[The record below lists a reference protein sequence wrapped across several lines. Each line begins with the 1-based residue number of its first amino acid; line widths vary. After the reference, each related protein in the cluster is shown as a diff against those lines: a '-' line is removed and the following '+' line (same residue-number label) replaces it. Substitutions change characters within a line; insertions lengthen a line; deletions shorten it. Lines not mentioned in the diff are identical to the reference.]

1 MITFRKNLMMLLAV
15 VVLSAGASLTQAQ
28 RETYRGN
35 SRALRQLMLRI
46 ENHADAFRNSLNA
59 RARTNTARVET
70 LDNLTQDL
78 DTAVVEL
85 RQRIDRRTATASDAQ
100 EVLNRA
106 ALIDRALSG
115 RGYRNVGITRSWSNL
130 RADLNQLATIY
141 NLSWPSIAVG
151 EPYPNNRANN
161 YPNNR
166 ANNLTGTYRLDQ
178 SQSDDPAQAADRAT
192 QSLPYGNRSRLREQL
207 VARLASPDQIAIDLR
222 GRDVTLASSR
232 APQISFTADGIERV
246 ETTNSGRTIRAR
258 ATLSGQQLTVSST
271 GDRDSEFNVT
281 FEPIDYGRRL
291 RVTRRVIVPGISNS
305 VVVQSTYN
313 KTDEV
318 ARFDINTGPETYPTN
333 QTNDFLIVNG
343 ETVIA
348 VLDNDISSATTRE
361 GDRFTATVRQPSQ
374 YEGASIEGHVSNVQR
389 SGRVSGRSQMTLNFD
404 TIRLRDGR
412 SYRFAG
418 LLDSVRTAQGDTVRV
433 DNEGAVRDNNQTT
446 KTVERAAIG
455 TAVGAII
462 GAIAGGGKG
471 AAIGAIVGAGGGA
484 GSVYVQGRDDL
495 DLTRG
500 TELTIRATSPRQ

>member
-1 MITFRKNLMMLLAV
+1 MVLLAV
-15 VVLSAGASLTQAQ
+15 VVVSAGASLSQAQ
-28 RETYRGN
+28 RQINRGN
-35 SRALRQLMLRI
+35 FRALQQLMLRI
-46 ENHADAFRNSLNA
+46 ENHTDAFRNSLNVPT
-59 RARTNTARVET
+59 RRTTVGGET
-70 LDNLTQDL
+70 LDNLTQNL
-78 DTAVVEL
+78 DSAVVQL
-85 RQRIDRRTATASDAQ
+85 RQRVDRRTATASDAQ

-106 ALIDRALSG
+106 ALIDRALTG
-115 RGYRNVGITRSWSNL
+115 RGLRNVGVTRSWSNL

-151 EPYPNNRANN
+151 EPYPS
-161 YPNNR
+161 NR

-192 QSLPYGNRSRLREQL
+192 QSLPYGNRTRLRDQL

-271 GDRDSEFNVT
+271 GDRDTEFNVT
-281 FEPIDYGRRL
+281 FEPVDYGRRL
-291 RVTRRVIVPGISNS
+291 RVTRRVVVPGLSNS
-305 VVVQSTYN
+305 VIVQSTYN

-318 ARFDINTGPETYPTN
+318 ARFDINTGPQTYPTN
-333 QTNDFLIVNG
+333 PSTDFLIVNG

-348 VLDNDISSATTRE
+348 ALDNDLSSATSRE

-374 YEGASIEGHVSNVQR
+374 YEGARIEGHISNVAR

-418 LLDSVRTAQGDTVRV
+418 LLDSVRNAQGDTVRV
-433 DNEGAVRDNNQTT
+433 DNEGAVRDDNQTT

-500 TELTIRATSPRQ
+500 TELTIRASSPRQ

>member
-1 MITFRKNLMMLLAV
+1 MIAIKKSFVMLLAL

-35 SRALRQLMLRI
+35 SRALRQLILRI
-46 ENHADAFRNSLNA
+46 ENRTDVFRNSLNA
-59 RARTNTARVET
+59 QTRINTVRGET
-70 LDNLTQDL
+70 LDNLAQDL
-78 DTAVVEL
+78 NTAVVQL
-85 RQRIDRRTATASDAQ
+85 RQRLDRRTATAGDAQ

-106 ALIDRALSG
+106 ALIDRAMTG
-115 RGYRNVGITRSWSNL
+115 RSLRNAAVARSWSNL

-151 EPYPNNRANN
+151 EPNPNNGAN
-161 YPNNR
+161 R
-166 ANNLTGTYRLDQ
+166 LTGTYRLDP

-192 QSLPYGNRSRLREQL
+192 QSLPYGNRARLRDQL
-207 VARLASPDQIAIDLR
+207 VARLASPDQMAIDLR

-258 ATLSGQQLTVSST
+258 ATLNGQQLTVNST
-271 GDRDSEFNVT
+271 GDRESEFNVT
-281 FEPIDYGRRL
+281 FDPIDYGRRL
-291 RVTRRVIVPGISNS
+291 RVTRRVIVPGLSNS
-305 VVVQSTYN
+305 VIVQSTYN

-318 ARFDINTGPETYPTN
+318 ARFDINTSPQTYPTN
-333 QTNDFLIVNG
+333 PSTDFLIGNG
-343 ETVIA
+343 ETVVA
-348 VLDNDISSATTRE
+348 VLDSDLSSATARE

-374 YEGASIEGHVSNVQR
+374 YEGAIVEGHVSNVQR
-389 SGRVSGRSQMTLNFD
+389 SGRVTGRSQMTLNFD
-404 TIRLRDGR
+404 SIRLRDGR

-418 LLDSVRTAQGDTVRV
+418 LLDSVRNSLGDTVSV
-433 DNEGAVRDNNQTT
+433 DNEGAVRDDNQTT
-446 KTVERAAIG
+446 KTVERTAIG

-495 DLTRG
+495 DLARG
-500 TELTIRATSPRQ
+500 TELTIRASSPR

>member
-1 MITFRKNLMMLLAV
+1 MIAIKKSFVMLLAV

-35 SRALRQLMLRI
+35 SRALRQLILRI
-46 ENHADAFRNSLNA
+46 ETRTDAFRNSLNA
-59 RARTNTARVET
+59 QTRTNTVRGET
-70 LDNLTQDL
+70 LDTLAQDL
-78 DTAVVEL
+78 NTAVVQL
-85 RQRIDRRTATASDAQ
+85 RQRLDRRTATAGDAQ

-106 ALIDRALSG
+106 ALIDRAMTG
-115 RGYRNVGITRSWSNL
+115 RSVRNAAVARSWSNL

-151 EPYPNNRANN
+151 EPYPNNRAN
-161 YPNNR
+161 R
-166 ANNLTGTYRLDQ
+166 LTGTYRLDP

-192 QSLPYGNRSRLREQL
+192 QSLPSGNRARLRDQL
-207 VARLASPDQIAIDLR
+207 AARLASPDQIAIDLQ

-258 ATLSGQQLTVSST
+258 ATLSGQQLTVNST

-281 FEPIDYGRRL
+281 FDPIDYGRRL
-291 RVTRRVIVPGISNS
+291 RVTRRVVVPGLSNS
-305 VVVQSTYN
+305 VIVQSTYD

-318 ARFDINTGPETYPTN
+318 ARFDINTGPQTYPTN
-333 QTNDFLIVNG
+333 PSTDFLIGNG
-343 ETVIA
+343 EMVVA
-348 VLDNDISSATTRE
+348 VMDSDLSSATARE
-361 GDRFTATVRQPSQ
+361 GDRFTAMVRQPSQ
-374 YEGASIEGHVSNVQR
+374 YEGAIVEGHVSNVQR
-389 SGRVSGRSQMTLNFD
+389 SGRVTGRSQMSLNFD
-404 TIRLRDGR
+404 SIRLRDGK

-418 LLDSVRTAQGDTVRV
+418 LLESVRNSQGDTVRV
-433 DNEGAVRDNNQTT
+433 DNEGSVRDDNQTT
-446 KTVERAAIG
+446 KTVQRTAIG

-495 DLTRG
+495 DLARG
-500 TELTIRATSPRQ
+500 TELTIRASSPR